1 MRAVDCPCGEHFEA
15 ANDTA
20 ILEEVKKHADEEH
33 PGQYSD
39 ADLRLMVNTSGYDAG
54 AA

>member
-15 ANDTA
+15 QNDTLV
-20 ILEEVKKHADEEH
+20 LEQLKQHADEDH
-33 PGQYSD
+33 PNEYAD
-39 ADLRLMVNTSGYDAG
+39 TDLRLMVNTSGYDA